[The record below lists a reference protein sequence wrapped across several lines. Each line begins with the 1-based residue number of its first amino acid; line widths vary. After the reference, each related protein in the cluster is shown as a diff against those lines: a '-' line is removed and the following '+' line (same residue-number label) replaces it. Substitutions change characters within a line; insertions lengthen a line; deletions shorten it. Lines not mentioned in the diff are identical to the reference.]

1 MRFSANL
8 GFLWND
14 LPLPL
19 AIEKAAA
26 SGFNAVE
33 FHWPYEYDATEIAC
47 ALKASGLPAIG
58 INAPYGD
65 LANGDFGLAALAGRE
80 NEARAAFDL
89 ALDYAAVIGCP
100 NVHVLA
106 GKTAR
111 NESSDGIFVSNLEY
125 ACGRADDA
133 GVTVLIEPINAL
145 DVPGYYLNTVSHALE
160 IVELVNAPNLKIMF
174 DCFHVAKMGGDV
186 FQDFEAALPKIGHV
200 QFAGVPDRGE
210 PDSGTVD
217 FGVVLR
223 QMAAMGWAGYFG
235 AEYRPANIAEPDL
248 RWLSNYQKM

>member
-1 MRFSANL
+1 MKFSANL

-14 LPLPL
+14 LPSPL

-26 SGFNAVE
+26 SGFDAVE

-58 INAPYGD
+58 INAPCGN

-80 NEARAAFDL
+80 NEARTAFDL

-100 NVHVLA
+100 NIHMLA
-106 GKTAR
+106 GKIAH
-111 NESSDGIFVSNLEY
+111 NESSDAVFAANLEY
-125 ACGRADDA
+125 ACGRAEDA
-133 GVTVLIEPINAL
+133 GVTVLIEPINVL
-145 DVPGYYLNTVSHALE
+145 DVPAYYLNTVSHALE
-160 IVELVNAPNLKIMF
+160 IVELVSAPNLKIMF
-174 DCFHVAKMGGDV
+174 DCFHVAKMGRDV
-186 FQDFEAALPKIGHV
+186 LHDFEAALPKVGHV

-217 FGVVLR
+217 FGDVLK
-223 QMAAMGWAGYFG
+223 QMAAMGWTGYFG
-235 AEYRPANIAEPDL
+235 AEYRPANATEPEL